1 MIRFYYHAGS
11 DQTASLLTQRIQQN
25 IEAGKEV
32 LLIVPEQQTVS
43 TERRMLEL
51 LPPSAQLQFEV
62 VNFSRLAN
70 RVFRTL
76 GGHSWNTA
84 TPTVRA
90 LSMWRA
96 LRDLAPLLLQY
107 GTHAHE
113 ARLCDMM
120 LETAKRC
127 KAYHI
132 AADDLLRTADALP
145 EDEPLSRKLR
155 DLGSVLGA
163 FEATLGTAFDNGDD
177 DLDRL
182 ADKLR
187 IHGKALFANTYIYVD
202 SFTDYTE
209 QELSVLRA
217 LIAAAPEVSFTFPL
231 ASPTDTGLHLQSILH
246 THKRLQRVA
255 RELGEE
261 IHMERVT
268 PDAPKSA
275 REYVARHLFD
285 MNAEPAPLAML
296 EAPDISL
303 TLCANPFSEAEA
315 AVAEI
320 HRLVRERGCRYR
332 DITIV
337 LRDANACVGILD
349 AALEREGIPFF
360 LSEKTDVTV
369 RPLIKLIL
377 LALRLYLHAMRDEDV
392 VGYLKTGLCGVSMD
406 DVNLF
411 EEYTSVW
418 HPRGAAAYRTPFTRN
433 PDGYAMKK
441 TARAQAILAGANRV
455 REQMI
460 PPLFAFHEQLTAA
473 RNGTDACRALYD
485 FLCAL
490 GVAEQLKEQ
499 AKERLAAGER
509 REAEELSRLWTVT
522 LGAIDDVARVLGD
535 AALSVAE
542 FAEALKMVFA
552 RTDIGTIPTS
562 VDEVTIGSA
571 VTLRA
576 DHPRFVLVL
585 GLNEGVFPANV
596 GDEGLINEQEKLR
609 LAELGLELPSGRDER
624 SSNELFF
631 LYRAFNAPREGLYL
645 SYTQTS
651 SDGRAASPS
660 IAVERVRH
668 LMNEK
673 PPRLFE
679 AESALL
685 HIYTPAA
692 ALERLSDLSRDERDA
707 VCELLAEHDVPVAR
721 NLACKV
727 SQKNA
732 DLTEQT
738 AATLFDG
745 KRMSPS
751 HLESFAG
758 CRFAYYCER
767 VLKLREDKNATLEL
781 SDTGTFL
788 HYVLEKAVE
797 KEKNANG
804 LPFAEKS
811 DAYIEA
817 LVRESVDAYVA
828 DLCTTGGPLT
838 PRAKAL
844 TERLTSLARLAVYSL
859 YEEFSDSDFVPFFT
873 ELDLRKTGSSCRIAL
888 ENGEQVTLSG
898 KVDRADI
905 WEAPNGKKYLRVVDY
920 KTGTREFNPEDVK
933 HGSSLQMPL
942 YLMALTEKE
951 HPGLLDGIANYHNV
965 RTKIKED
972 WDKFCGIDPNDVR
985 YTPDFP
991 GNQKPIISDSV
1002 LTPAGVT
1009 YFSTAVKSE
1018 NTPSRKDEQTA
1029 MQDAAKRLVRSGVL
1043 LDDPEVLAAASHKS
1057 DPDIVGKTKG
1067 KKHLSREEF
1076 DQMFADLSETVG
1088 RICTEMRRGVAT
1100 AAPNPEKKNSPCN
1113 YCKYNAICR
1122 MGTVGEKGDQ
1132 HGT

>member
-11 DQTASLLTQRIQQN
+11 EQTASLLTQHIQQN
-25 IEAGKEV
+25 IEAAKEV

-43 TERRMLEL
+43 VERRMLEL

-96 LRDLAPLLLQY
+96 LRDLAPLLVQY

-113 ARLCDMM
+113 PRLCDMM

-132 AADDLLRTADALP
+132 TADDLLRAADALP
-145 EDEPLSRKLR
+145 EGEPLSHKLH

-163 FEATLGTAFDNGDD
+163 FERTLGTNFDNGDD

-187 IHGKALFANTYIYVD
+187 THGKELFADTHIYVD
-202 SFTDYTE
+202 SFTDYTA

-231 ASPTDTGLHLQSILH
+231 ASPTDTGLHLQSVVH
-246 THKRLQRVA
+246 THKQLQRLA

-261 IHMERVT
+261 IRMERVT
-268 PDAPKSA
+268 PEPPKSA

-285 MNAEPAPLAML
+285 MDAEPAPLALL
-296 EAPDISL
+296 ESPDISL

-315 AVAEI
+315 AVAQI

-360 LSEKTDVTV
+360 LSEKTDITV

-377 LALRLYLHAMRDEDV
+377 LSLRLHLHAMRDEDV

-418 HPRGAAAYRTPFTRN
+418 HPRGAAAYQACFTRN

-441 TARAQAILAGANRV
+441 SNRGEAILAGANRV
-455 REQMI
+455 REQAI
-460 PPLFAFHEQLTAA
+460 PPLLAFHEQLKAA
-473 RNGTDACRALYD
+473 QSGTEMCRALYD
-485 FLCAL
+485 FLSTL
-490 GVAEQLKEQ
+490 RVADQLKEQ

-509 REAEELSRLWTVT
+509 REAEELFRLWTVT

-535 AALSVAE
+535 TSLSVAD
-542 FAEALKMVFA
+542 FAEAMKMVFA

-596 GDEGLINEQEKLR
+596 GDEGLISEQEKLR

-645 SYTQTS
+645 SYTQATS
-651 SDGRAASPS
+651 NGRAATPS

-668 LMNEK
+668 LMNQMK
-673 PPRLFE
+673 PRLFE
-679 AESALL
+679 AENALE

-692 ALERLSDLSRDERDA
+692 ALERLSELSEEERGG
-707 VCELLAEHDVPVAR
+707 VGELLEEYGVAAAR
-721 NLACKV
+721 NLSCKV
-727 SQKNA
+727 SQMNA
-732 DLTEQT
+732 SLEERT
-738 AATLFDG
+738 ANELFGD
-745 KRMSPS
+745 KHMSPS

-767 VLKLREDKNATLEL
+767 ILKLREDKNATLEL
-781 SDTGTFL
+781 SDTGTFM
-788 HYVLEKAVE
+788 HYVLEKFVEATNDPQYYKNTPSVPFLWDTPAVA
-797 KEKNANG
+797 KWYT
-804 LPFAEKS
+804 AE
-811 DAYIEA
+811 YIA
-817 LVRESVDAYVA
+817 K
-828 DLCTTGGPLT
+828 LCETGGPLT

-844 TERLTSLARLAVYSL
+844 TERLESLAQLVIDSL
-859 YEEFSDSDFVPFFT
+859 YAEFADSKFRPMFT
-873 ELDLRKTGSSCRIAL
+873 ELDLRKMGSSCELTL
-888 ENGEQVTLSG
+888 ENGEKVTLSG

-905 WEAPNGKKYLRVVDY
+905 WQAPNGKNYLRVVDY
-920 KTGTREFNPEDVK
+920 KTGTREFDPKDIK

-942 YLMALTEKE
+942 YLKALTAGTRPLLNKAIDDYDIQRNANISVEEMARYSLVWKE
-951 HPGLLDGIANYHNV
+951 GAENFV
-965 RTKIKED
+965 RED
-972 WDKFCGIDPNDVR
+972 
-985 YTPDFP
+985 
-991 GNQKPIISDSV
+991 V

-1043 LDDPEVLAAASHKS
+1043 LDDPEVLAAASHQS
-1057 DPDIVGKTKG
+1057 NPDIVGTTKG
-1067 KKHLSREEF
+1067 KKHLSKEGFE
-1076 DQMFADLSETVG
+1076 QMFADLSDTVG
-1088 RICTEMRRGVAT
+1088 RIYGEMKRGVAT
-1100 AAPNPEKKNSPCN
+1100 ACPNPEKKNSPCS

-1132 HGT
+1132 YGT

>member
-11 DQTASLLTQRIQQN
+11 EQTNDLLAQSIKQN

-43 TERRMLEL
+43 VERRMLEL
-51 LPPSAQLQFEV
+51 LPPAAQLQFEV

-70 RVFRTL
+70 RVFRVL

-107 GTHAHE
+107 GTHARE

-132 AADDLLRTADALP
+132 TADELLRVADVLSK
-145 EDEPLSRKLR
+145 EEPLARKLS
-155 DLGSVLGA
+155 DIGTVMGA
-163 FEATLGTAFDNGDD
+163 FEQTLGADFDNGDD

-182 ADKLR
+182 SEKLR
-187 IHGKALFANTYIYVD
+187 VHGKELFASTHIYVD
-202 SFTDYTE
+202 SFTDYTA
-209 QELSVLRA
+209 QELAVLRA
-217 LIAAAPEVSFTFPL
+217 LIAASPEVSFTFPL
-231 ASPTDTGLHLQSILH
+231 ASPADTGLHLQSIVH
-246 THKRLQRVA
+246 THKQLQRVA

-261 IHMERVT
+261 IRIERVT
-268 PDAPKSA
+268 PDPPKSA
-275 REYVARHLFD
+275 REYVSRHLFD
-285 MNAEPAPLAML
+285 MNAEPAPLALL
-296 EAPDISL
+296 EKPDVSL

-315 AVAEI
+315 AVAQI
-320 HRLVRERGCRYR
+320 HRLVREKGCRYR

-360 LSEKTDVTV
+360 LSEKTDITV

-377 LALRLYLHAMRDEDV
+377 LSLRLYLHALRDEDV
-392 VGYLKTGLCGVSMD
+392 VAYLKTGLCGVAAD

-418 HPRGAAAYRTPFTRN
+418 HPRGEAAYAVPFARN

-441 TARAQAILAGANRV
+441 STRGEAILAGSNRV
-455 REQMI
+455 REQAI
-460 PPLFAFHEQLTAA
+460 PPLLAFHERLKSAQ
-473 RNGTDACRALYD
+473 NGTDMCRALYD
-485 FLCAL
+485 FLSTLC
-490 GVAEQLKEQ
+490 VADQLKEQ
-499 AKERLAAGER
+499 AQARLTAGAR
-509 REAEELSRLWTVT
+509 REAQELSRLWAVT
-522 LGAIDDVARVLGD
+522 LSAIDDVARVLG
-535 AALSVAE
+535 ATSLSVAE
-542 FAEALKMVFA
+542 FAEALKLVFA

-596 GDEGLINEQEKLR
+596 GDEGLICEQEKLR
-609 LAELGLELPSGRDER
+609 LADLGLELPSGRDER

-631 LYRAFNAPREGLYL
+631 LYRAFTAPKEGLYL
-645 SYTQTS
+645 SYTKTT
-651 SDGRAASPS
+651 SDGRAATPS
-660 IAVERVRH
+660 IAVERVCH
-668 LMNEK
+668 LMNK
-673 PPRLFE
+673 LKPRLFE
-679 AESALL
+679 AERALD

-692 ALERLSDLSRDERDA
+692 ALERLCDLSEEEKSS
-707 VCELLAEHDVPVAR
+707 VSTLLEELGVAAAR
-721 NLACKV
+721 NLGCKV
-727 SQKNA
+727 TQMNA
-732 DLTEQT
+732 DLEEKT
-738 AATLFDG
+738 AVTLFEG

-767 VLKLREDKNATLEL
+767 ILKLREDKNATLEL

-788 HYVLEKAVE
+788 HYVLEKVME
-797 KEKNANG
+797 D
-804 LPFAEKS
+804 EKS
-811 DAYIEA
+811 KPVPFREIDNAKTDALVKEITDAYI
-817 LVRESVDAYVA
+817 A
-828 DLCTTGGPLT
+828 DLCATGGPLT

-844 TERLTSLARLAVYSL
+844 TERLASLARLVVSSL
-859 YEEFSDSDFVPFFT
+859 FAEFADSDFRPVFT
-873 ELDLRKTGSSCRIAL
+873 ELDLQKTGSSCEL
-888 ENGEQVTLSG
+888 VLPGGEKVTLSG
-898 KVDRADI
+898 KADRADI
-905 WEAPNGKKYLRVVDY
+905 WQAPDGKNYLRVVDY
-920 KTGTREFNPEDVK
+920 KTGTREFDPEDIR

-942 YLMALTEKE
+942 YLMALTSRAYPLLNNKM
-951 HPGLLDGIANYHNV
+951 GLPAAS
-965 RTKIKED
+965 T
-972 WDKFCGIDPNDVR
+972 
-985 YTPDFP
+985 
-991 GNQKPIISDSV
+991 

-1018 NTPSRKDEQTA
+1018 NTPARKEEQRA
-1029 MQDAAKRLVRSGVL
+1029 MQDAANRLARSGVL
-1043 LDDPEVLAAASHKS
+1043 LEDPAVLAAASHRS
-1057 DPDIVGKTKG
+1057 DADIVGTTKG
-1067 KKHLSREEF
+1067 KKHLSAEGF
-1076 DQMFADLSETVG
+1076 QQLFSQLSDTVS
-1088 RICTEMRRGVAT
+1088 RICTEMRHGVAT
-1100 AAPNPEKKNSPCN
+1100 ACPNPEKKTSPCD
-1113 YCKYNAICR
+1113 YCKYSAICR
-1122 MGTVGEKGDQ
+1122 IGTAGEKGDRY
-1132 HGT
+1132 GA